1 MAPMEIKQ
9 REGTG
14 GRPIRLHIREDVLGE
29 NCKRR
34 APAHSHKPTK
44 RSNGKV
50 RAKDVIEDD
59 RAGLA
64 KLSMN
69 EKREAEHSL

>member
-1 MAPMEIKQ
+1 MAPIEIKQ

-14 GRPIRLHIREDVLGE
+14 GHPIRLHIREGVLGE
-29 NCKRR
+29 NCKHRV
-34 APAHSHKPTK
+34 PAHSHKPTK

-50 RAKDVIEDD
+50 RAKDVIEDA

-69 EKREAEHSL
+69 EKREAEHLL